1 MNQEIEMLTVLK
13 IAVFLTGGLFL
24 VIGLAGLFTPEEFA
38 SGLGLSLASAEGA
51 GSVRAMIGAHY
62 LAMAAVSFFAM
73 LRQQPVLLLPIA
85 AIESVMVI
93 ARGVAVVNGEFGS
106 ATIVPTVIEVTAA
119 AILFMAASRLP
130 ASH

>member
-1 MNQEIEMLTVLK
+1 MLTVLK
-13 IAVFLTGGLFL
+13 IVVFLTGGLFL

-38 SGLGLSLASAEGA
+38 NGLGVSLTSAEGA

-85 AIESVMVI
+85 AIESMMVI
-93 ARGVAVVNGEFGS
+93 ARGVAAVNGEFGS
-106 ATIVPTVIEVTAA
+106 ATAVPTVIEVTAA
-119 AILFMAASRLP
+119 VVLFTAALRLP
-130 ASH
+130 TSK